1 MASTLKI
8 SNPGLLYYIN
18 KLEVFIL
25 DTAQSFRR
33 LCGYLAILAGPLALA
48 SLIVGLSVVSFNF
61 DTFSDH
67 GAILSLGASAANT
80 IRWSWWLS
88 MCGSYLFLVPLALW
102 LGSTLQDDRSLL
114 LRWYTLSGLGYLA
127 LGAAGAA
134 ILAAAWPLL
143 MTLASTMP
151 SEQQTSLLLNFTTAT
166 AIAED
171 GLQGVLQ
178 NLLGSVWFLGIGS
191 LLWQSRRLLAGF
203 TCFIGTMLV
212 VTLLGAIFASETLS
226 LLGLTATILLVP
238 VWSVWIGVTALRSR
252 P

>member
-1 MASTLKI
+1 M
-8 SNPGLLYYIN
+8 
-18 KLEVFIL
+18 

-33 LCGYLAILAGPLALA
+33 LTGFLAIFAGPLANA
-48 SLIVGLSVVSFNF
+48 SLMVGLSVVSFNF

-67 GAILSLGASAANT
+67 GAILSLGASAAST
-80 IRWSWWLS
+80 IRWSWLLS
-88 MCGSYLFLVPLALW
+88 MCGSYLFLIPLALW
-102 LGSTLQDDRSLL
+102 LGSTLQANHPLM

-143 MTLASTMP
+143 MTLASTVP
-151 SEQQTSLLLNFTTAT
+151 SEYQTSLLLNFTTAT

-178 NLLGSVWFLGIGS
+178 NLLGSVWFLGVGS
-191 LLWQSRRLLAGF
+191 LLWRSRRLLGGF
-203 TCFIGTMLV
+203 TCFIGAMLV
-212 VTLLGAIFASETLS
+212 VTILGAVLASETLS

-238 VWSVWIGVTALRSR
+238 VWSVWIGIIVLHSRS
-252 P
+252 